1 MQTRAPSVVGRDTEL
16 RVLDRVLAD
25 ARVSRGG
32 AVFLEGEPGIGK
44 SRLAAEASGRAYAAG
59 MRVLRGRCSTIGPT
73 VPFRPL
79 AEALLSLSRL
89 RDPEVDIALGP
100 YRPVLGRLVPEWSTG
115 DSQQGGE
122 SLVVLAEGFVRLT
135 TVLGRDSGCLLI
147 LDDLQDADA
156 ETLAVLEYLVDNIE
170 RAPAALVGTIRNE
183 PCAALDLAASV
194 AQRGAGVVCTLDR
207 LDRDDIRTLVAC
219 CLEVE
224 PGGVPEPVMA
234 TLWES
239 SAGNPFVLEE
249 LLHSMVSTGLLRPGA
264 EGWQLVGAPRTEVPA
279 TLVRSISRRTDRLG
293 LQGRMLLSVAAV
305 LGHRFPLPV
314 VQQVTGMDD
323 RTLIGYLHA
332 GVAAQLV
339 TTDEPAPDWYAFQHP
354 LTSEALLA
362 QLTPT
367 DRAELSRRAADA
379 IVELHPKLPGEWC
392 QLVAALRVR
401 CGQNVGAAVLFAE
414 AGSRALAAGAAT
426 SAVSLLAKADSL
438 LAEHDCDD
446 VDLNLRADVLES
458 LLYSLAEAGQFDR
471 AFELVDQFAERGPAV
486 DARRMAVLHVRLA
499 WVAEVAGRYVDGVKH
514 VARAREL
521 LGPNPSDADAAP
533 LDAVAADL
541 ALGAPGHDRT
551 AEAEMLAR
559 RAAAMAE
566 RAELPAIV
574 CQAWQTIGD
583 VARERDLA
591 ESSECFERARQIA
604 EEHRLPIWRIY
615 ALVRLAGNDWLA
627 DASTESLREARL
639 EALRAGAISI
649 GYVVDTTIAMH
660 TTLCGDFARA
670 AELADECYAATSKL
684 RLAYVARH
692 ALLTRAT
699 VAAHQGRRRELERA
713 LADFRAADG
722 EHAQERPLRVMCAL
736 LEEDRDRVLTEL
748 TGALTDTGENPS
760 TLHVSG
766 RYGLYLLLRV
776 LFAGADRAAYEEA
789 AATSTGRMRWNRQFL
804 VLANAVL
811 LGRSGRPAEAAA
823 AVAEAQDIAAPFAMA
838 RQLGLRLVA
847 EAAHAD
853 GWGDPEKWLRQAE
866 EYFHQASVPAV
877 ASACR
882 ALLRQIGASVP
893 QRRTGTERV
902 PAELRALG
910 VTIREYEVFELLVN
924 RLSNK
929 AIAARLHISPRTVE
943 KHVASLVGKTGQPD
957 REGLNDYALFFF
969 TR

>member
-1 MQTRAPSVVGRDTEL
+1 MVARDAEL

-25 ARVSRGG
+25 ARASTGG
-32 AVFLEGEPGIGK
+32 AVFLVGEPGIGK
-44 SRLAAEASGRAYAAG
+44 SRLAVEASGRAYAAG

-79 AEALLSLSRL
+79 AEALLSLSRV
-89 RDPEVDIALGP
+89 RDPELDGALGP

-122 SLVVLAEGFVRLT
+122 SLVILAEGFVRLT
-135 TVLGRDSGCLLI
+135 SVLGRDTGCLLI
-147 LDDLQDADA
+147 FDDLQDADA

-170 RAPAALVGTIRNE
+170 RAPAVLVGTIRNE
-183 PCAALDLAASV
+183 SCAALDLAQSI
-194 AQRGAGVVCTLDR
+194 AQRGAGLVCALDR
-207 LDRDDIRTLVAC
+207 FGREDTRLLVAC

-224 PGGVPEPVMA
+224 PAAVPESVLAP
-234 TLWES
+234 LWES

-249 LLHSMVSTGLLRPGA
+249 LLHSMVSTGLLRRGA
-264 EGWQLVGAPRTEVPA
+264 DGWQLVGAPRTEVPA

-314 VQQVTGMDD
+314 VQRVTGMDD
-323 RTLIGYLHA
+323 RTLIGHLHA

-379 IVELHPKLPGEWC
+379 IVDLHPKLPGEWC
-392 QLVAALRVR
+392 QLVAALRVH
-401 CGQNVGAAVLFAE
+401 CGHKVGAAVLFAE
-414 AGSRALAAGAAT
+414 AGTRALAAGAAT
-426 SAVSLLAKADSL
+426 SAVSLLARADSL
-438 LAEHDCDD
+438 LAEHDGTDGAEVD
-446 VDLNLRADVLES
+446 VNLRADVLES
-458 LLYSLAEAGQFDR
+458 LLYSLAEAGEFDR
-471 AFELVDQFAERGPAV
+471 AFELVERFTERGSAL
-486 DARRMAVLHVRLA
+486 DARRLAVLHVRLA
-499 WVAEVAGRYVDGVKH
+499 WVAEVAGRYVDGVAH
-514 VARAREL
+514 VAMAREL
-521 LGPNPSDADAAP
+521 LGPEPADVDAAP

-551 AEAEMLAR
+551 AEAEVLAR

-566 RAELPAIV
+566 RAGLPAIL

-583 VARERDLA
+583 LARERDLA
-591 ESSECFERARQIA
+591 EASACFERARAIA

-627 DASTESLREARL
+627 DACTTSLHEARL
-639 EALRAGAISI
+639 EALRVGAISI

-660 TTLCGDFARA
+660 TTLCGDFPRA
-670 AELADECYAATSKL
+670 AELADECHAATSKL

-713 LADFRAADG
+713 LTEFRAADG
-722 EHAQERPLRVMCAL
+722 ELAQERPLRVMCAL
-736 LEEDRDRVLTEL
+736 LEEDRDRVLAEL
-748 TGALTDTGENPS
+748 AGALTDTGENPS

-776 LFAGADRAAYEEA
+776 LFGEAGWDDYDRAANS
-789 AATSTGRMRWNRQFL
+789 STGRMRWNRQFV
-804 VLANAVL
+804 VLAHAVL
-811 LGRSGRPAEAAA
+811 LGRSGRTVDAVA
-823 AVAEAQDIAAPFAMA
+823 AVARAQDLAVPFAMA
-838 RQLGLRLVA
+838 RHLGLRLVA
-847 EAAHAD
+847 EVAHAG
-853 GWGDPEKWLRQAE
+853 GWGEPEKWLRQAE

-882 ALLRQIGASVP
+882 ALLRQLGASVP

-924 RLSNK
+924 RLGNK
-929 AIAARLHISPRTVE
+929 AIAARLHISPRTAE
-943 KHVASLVGKTGQPD
+943 KHVANLVVKTGQSS
-957 REGLNDYALFFF
+957 REALNDYALAFF